1 MKQVIVVSAVITFN
15 LFVGLAWSQN
25 VGPGSLMETSRS
37 LVEVSYGTNT
47 PSEAISYDTI
57 EILKLGHVI
66 HDPLSQWNDTTYEFT
81 PATDGLFLI
90 NIIAGWSPTTL
101 AVGEDYH
108 IGVCINDTFELGRTT
123 VYPGS
128 GLPGNAR
135 SVGVSS
141 AVVVSLETDD
151 TLSVCATH
159 GHVGGNPKLSGVW
172 LKIVRLS

>member
-1 MKQVIVVSAVITFN
+1 MKHVISFSAAIIF
-15 LFVGLAWSQN
+15 LFSVGLAWSQG
-25 VGPGSLMETSRS
+25 VGPGSLMNTSRS
-37 LVEVSYGTNT
+37 LLEVSYGSNT
-47 PSEAISYDTI
+47 PSEAISYDTR

-66 HDPLSQWNDTTYEFT
+66 HDPLSLWNDTTYEFT

-108 IGVCINDTFELGRTT
+108 IGLCINDSFELGRTT

-128 GLPGNAR
+128 GLAGNVR

-141 AVVVSLETDD
+141 AVVVSLENDD
-151 TLSVCATH
+151 SLSVCATH
-159 GHVGGNPKLSGVW
+159 GHVGGTPKFSGVW
-172 LKIVRLS
+172 LKIVRLP